1 MPAERRSL
9 RSNSKSDS
17 SSSANGEKARS
28 TSQNSSSN
36 KDKVAPTRATASKT
50 KSTKAAS
57 SNNTSNSG
65 MGEQR
70 DQPRTNGSE
79 PTENGL
85 NGSEDVEM
93 GEDTAGAPT
102 SSFNASK
109 DRKGDE
115 KMTVVVPPTK
125 GSRLS
130 GDKGQDQEGDVA
142 MEGAEGDES
151 QKPEPEVDPR
161 AKAIQGWCSCGSSNY
176 IKTNFT
182 LLERAV
188 AHFDPR
194 FTLRVLRSISSMRK
208 HITSDVLAE
217 VLVESY
223 PPSSPTASFLLE
235 AIGETGAFESA
246 VASSKMD
253 VESEKTRSNS
263 KEILPEI
270 DTYLSIL
277 VQIYLYDNKEI
288 QRGAKFSTSLIERL
302 RTINRRTL
310 DSLAA
315 RVYFYYSLF
324 FEQIA
329 PLPPSPA
336 ATVTTIRQPLLA
348 ALRTAVLRKDVDTQ
362 ATVMTLLLRNYLST
376 SHISQADLLIS
387 HNRFPQS
394 ASNNQIARYL
404 YYLGR
409 IRAIQLQYTDAH
421 GHLIGATRKSPS
433 SHSARGFYQ
442 SSHKLLVVVELLMGD
457 IPDRAIFRQPALE
470 RAMHPYFLLVQ
481 AVSVGDLDGFLSI
494 VNTHSTT
501 FRKDGTYTLIL
512 RLRQNVIKTGIRM
525 MSLSYSR
532 ISLRDICLRL
542 GLDSEES
549 AEYIVAKAIR
559 DGVIEATL
567 DHERGFMKS
576 KEVGDIYATRE
587 PGEAFHERIRACLS
601 LHDESVKAMRFPMNQ
616 HRLELKSAQE
626 ARERERELA
635 KEIQDARAVP
645 ASGLV
650 LPSRVTPA
658 TSICWQC
665 LHNDLISIQINS
677 QTRAYHPTRR
687 KSASPFGAAVTA
699 AQTLLKGLPKAPPG
713 ISVDP
718 LRIVGKELKFLTKN
732 IRQLLGSG
740 HPTLDKVA
748 KYYTKS
754 EGKHMRPLL
763 VLLMSQATALTPRHG
778 RWSSSPSYT
787 VNDPISS
794 PSVLADTNPD
804 LNPLVSSS
812 AEAKYDFSGDENILP
827 TQRRLAEITELIH
840 TASLL
845 HDDVIDNAVTRR
857 SSSSANLQFGNK
869 MAVLAGDFLLGR
881 ASVALARLRD
891 PEVTELLATVIANLV
906 EGEFMQLKNTAS
918 DEKNPVFTDETISYY
933 LQKTYLKT
941 ASLISKSC
949 RAAALLGDSTPQV
962 VEAAYAYG
970 RNLGLAFQ
978 LVDDMLDYT
987 VSDAELGKPSGADLE
1002 LGLATAPLLFAWKQN
1017 PELGPLVGR
1026 KFSREGDVQRARELV
1041 YQSNGVEK
1049 TRVLAQ
1055 EYADKAKAAISSFP
1069 DSEAK
1074 DGLLQ
1079 MCEKT
1084 MNRRK

>member
-9 RSNSKSDS
+9 RSNSKSDT
-17 SSSANGEKARS
+17 SSSANGDKGRS
-28 TSQNSSSN
+28 TSQSSSSN
-36 KDKVAPTRATASKT
+36 KDKPALTRAAANKA
-50 KSTKAAS
+50 KSSKAAS
-57 SNNTSNSG
+57 SNNSASNSG

-70 DQPRTNGSE
+70 EQPQTNGSD
-79 PTENGL
+79 PTENGV
-85 NGSEDVEM
+85 NGAEDVEM
-93 GEDTAGAPT
+93 GEDTAGGPT

-109 DRKGDE
+109 DRQGDE

-142 MEGAEGDES
+142 MEGAEGDE
-151 QKPEPEVDPR
+151 KPEEVDPKT
-161 AKAIQGWCSCGSSNY
+161 KAIQD
-176 IKTNFT
+176 IKTNFS

-217 VLVESY
+217 IIVETY
-223 PPSSPTASFLLE
+223 PSSNSTASFLLE
-235 AIGETGAFESA
+235 AIDQAGAFGSA
-246 VASSKMD
+246 DNSKMAVD
-253 VESEKTRSNS
+253 SEKTKSTP

-277 VQIYLYDNKEI
+277 VQIYLYDRKEI
-288 QRGAKFSTSLIERL
+288 QKGAQFSTNLIERL

-324 FEQIA
+324 FEQIV
-329 PLPPSPA
+329 PLPPSPTA
-336 ATVTTIRQPLLA
+336 PVTSIRQPLLG

-387 HNRFPQS
+387 HNRFPAA

-433 SHSARGFYQ
+433 SHVARGFYQ
-442 SSHKLLVVVELLMGD
+442 ASHKLLVVVELLMGD
-457 IPDRAIFRQPALE
+457 IPDRAIFRQAALE

-481 AVSVGDLDGFLSI
+481 AVSVGDLDGFLNI
-494 VNTHSTT
+494 VNTHSAT

-559 DGVIEATL
+559 DGVIEASL

-587 PGEAFHERIRACLS
+587 PGEAFHERIRACLA

-635 KEIQDARAVP
+635 KEIQEGDMDDEDA
-645 ASGLV
+645 G
-650 LPSRVTPA
+650 
-658 TSICWQC
+658 
-665 LHNDLISIQINS
+665 
-677 QTRAYHPTRR
+677 
-687 KSASPFGAAVTA
+687 
-699 AQTLLKGLPKAPPG
+699 
-713 ISVDP
+713 
-718 LRIVGKELKFLTKN
+718 
-732 IRQLLGSG
+732 
-740 HPTLDKVA
+740 
-748 KYYTKS
+748 
-754 EGKHMRPLL
+754 
-763 VLLMSQATALTPRHG
+763 
-778 RWSSSPSYT
+778 
-787 VNDPISS
+787 
-794 PSVLADTNPD
+794 
-804 LNPLVSSS
+804 
-812 AEAKYDFSGDENILP
+812 
-827 TQRRLAEITELIH
+827 
-840 TASLL
+840 
-845 HDDVIDNAVTRR
+845 
-857 SSSSANLQFGNK
+857 
-869 MAVLAGDFLLGR
+869 GDF
-881 ASVALARLRD
+881 
-891 PEVTELLATVIANLV
+891 
-906 EGEFMQLKNTAS
+906 
-918 DEKNPVFTDETISYY
+918 
-933 LQKTYLKT
+933 
-941 ASLISKSC
+941 
-949 RAAALLGDSTPQV
+949 
-962 VEAAYAYG
+962 
-970 RNLGLAFQ
+970 
-978 LVDDMLDYT
+978 
-987 VSDAELGKPSGADLE
+987 DA
-1002 LGLATAPLLFAWKQN
+1002 
-1017 PELGPLVGR
+1017 
-1026 KFSREGDVQRARELV
+1026 
-1041 YQSNGVEK
+1041 
-1049 TRVLAQ
+1049 
-1055 EYADKAKAAISSFP
+1055 I
-1069 DSEAK
+1069 
-1074 DGLLQ
+1074 
-1079 MCEKT
+1079 
-1084 MNRRK
+1084 